1 MKKNKINKA
10 FTLLELVI
18 VMSIISIL
26 SATAVVTYIGVTKS
40 AKTSNDELLVSQL
53 NKVLKLEE
61 SDGVVPNTPSEI
73 FDFLNEYGIEA
84 DSLKPS
90 NEDLTLTWNQENN
103 SFALFKKDDV
113 VYGEK
118 DNVSYHY
125 WKFLNEVESSSYS
138 IYLYG
143 ENEIDVVDINAGL
156 DTGKNK
162 IKTINYLNY
171 SDAQND
177 VRIRSNSIDAE
188 TDLNIDA
195 PRDTV
200 KHYGYIKDLVV
211 TSIADNSYHEYG
223 RISGNYIIKSGRF
236 VTENG
241 SEIISDNLII
251 ADDSKV
257 TIDTNNCTKWS
268 TPIYTWDENNKF
280 VTASRYDVNHP
291 QIIEK
296 ETKESYIVDSKNNS
310 CIEDGYVKLK
320 VDFENKVF
328 KSQETNVL
336 IKAHGHE
343 K

>member
-18 VMSIISIL
+18 VISIISIL
-26 SATAVVTYIGVTKS
+26 SATSVVTYVGVTKS

-73 FDFLNEYGIEA
+73 FD
-84 DSLKPS
+84 SLKTS
-90 NEDLTLTWNQENN
+90 NEDLTLAWNQENN

-162 IKTINYLNY
+162 IKTINYLN
-171 SDAQND
+171 
-177 VRIRSNSIDAE
+177 
-188 TDLNIDA
+188 
-195 PRDTV
+195 
-200 KHYGYIKDLVV
+200 
-211 TSIADNSYHEYG
+211 
-223 RISGNYIIKSGRF
+223 
-236 VTENG
+236 
-241 SEIISDNLII
+241 
-251 ADDSKV
+251 
-257 TIDTNNCTKWS
+257 
-268 TPIYTWDENNKF
+268 
-280 VTASRYDVNHP
+280 
-291 QIIEK
+291 
-296 ETKESYIVDSKNNS
+296 
-310 CIEDGYVKLK
+310 
-320 VDFENKVF
+320 
-328 KSQETNVL
+328 
-336 IKAHGHE
+336 
-343 K
+343 